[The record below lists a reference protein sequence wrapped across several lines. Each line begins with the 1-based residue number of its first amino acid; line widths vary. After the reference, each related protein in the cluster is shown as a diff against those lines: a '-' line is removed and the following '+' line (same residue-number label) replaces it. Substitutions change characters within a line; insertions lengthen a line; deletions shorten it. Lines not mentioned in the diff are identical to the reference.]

1 MTTWAALFER
11 GAAFDVDTA
20 TVRETLA
27 AHRDAADETDH
38 QRQGGDTDE

>member
-20 TVRETLA
+20 AVRETLA
-27 AHRDAADETDH
+27 AHRDAGD
-38 QRQGGDTDE
+38 DTDEERDGGGTDE

>member
-11 GAAFDVDTA
+11 GEAFGVDTA

-27 AHRDAADETDH
+27 AHRDAADGTDQ
-38 QRQGGDTDE
+38 QREGGDTDE